1 MDELG
6 EPDVI
11 LHPLTSYLTRF
22 EDARDIFSLE
32 QEPADANS
40 DFVPALGDAT
50 PASPV
55 DETSE
60 NPVLEEMQRAL
71 RSEYDARLEEERAAF
86 AAHLIA
92 ERRQWAAEE
101 GNRLGEQFNLA
112 LDRGIEGVRSS
123 IENILEPFV
132 ARGIL
137 ESLLADFMA
146 TLRTVLADRDSPPI
160 QLSGPRDLLD
170 ILRAR
175 LAREN
180 VTVSYAEI
188 DRIDVEA
195 KIGSTVIETCM
206 GEWIRKLRNG
216 D

>member
-6 EPDVI
+6 EQDVI
-11 LHPLTSYLTRF
+11 LRPIASYLTRF

-32 QEPADANS
+32 QEPADADS
-40 DFVPALGDAT
+40 DFVPALGNAA
-50 PASPV
+50 PESPP

-60 NPVLEEMQRAL
+60 NPVLVEMQRTL
-71 RSEYDARLEEERAAF
+71 RSEYDALLEEERSAF
-86 AAHLIA
+86 AAHLLE

-112 LDRGIEGVRSS
+112 LDRGIEGVRTS
-123 IENILEPFV
+123 IETILEPFV
-132 ARGIL
+132 AREIL
-137 ESLLADFMA
+137 ESLLADFIA

-160 QLSGPRDLLD
+160 RLSGPRDLLD

-180 VTVSYAEI
+180 VTVSFAEI

-206 GEWIRKLRNG
+206 GEWIHKLRNG